1 MVKLDFNNNEC
12 GKKPL
17 SARLSPFIL
26 SVVGADLSVQSVAR
40 CKIIGLR
47 LGGCCSADKLLLLF
61 YLVLEFVLILTKQY
75 NIEYN
80 NTANTLKWEKLTD
93 FILEN
98 EDNMSV
104 TLLAQKNRQLL

>member
-1 MVKLDFNNNEC
+1 M
-12 GKKPL
+12 GGGR
-17 SARLSPFIL
+17 RL
-26 SVVGADLSVQSVAR
+26 
-40 CKIIGLR
+40 
-47 LGGCCSADKLLLLF
+47 CSSDKLLLLF
-61 YLVLEFVLILTKQY
+61 YFVLEFVLILTKQY

-80 NTANTLKWEKLTD
+80 NPANTLKWEKLTD

>member
-1 MVKLDFNNNEC
+1 M
-12 GKKPL
+12 
-17 SARLSPFIL
+17 
-26 SVVGADLSVQSVAR
+26 
-40 CKIIGLR
+40 
-47 LGGCCSADKLLLLF
+47 GGRVCSSDKLLLLF
-61 YLVLEFVLILTKQY
+61 YFVLEFVLILTKQY

-104 TLLAQKNRQLL
+104 TLSALNKLELV

>member
-1 MVKLDFNNNEC
+1 MLHDVNVSKNGGVNRKSL
-12 GKKPL
+12 L
-17 SARLSPFIL
+17 FIL

-75 NIEYN
+75 NIECN
-80 NTANTLKWEKLTD
+80 NVANTLKWEKLTD
-93 FILEN
+93 FILEKKI
-98 EDNMSV
+98 
-104 TLLAQKNRQLL
+104 TCQ

>member
-1 MVKLDFNNNEC
+1 MTQTGL
-12 GKKPL
+12 
-17 SARLSPFIL
+17 
-26 SVVGADLSVQSVAR
+26 VVTCQAVRRDSNQLQDYRVAGMR
-40 CKIIGLR
+40 GR
-47 LGGCCSADKLLLLF
+47 VCSTDKLLLLF
-61 YLVLEFVLILTKQY
+61 YFVLEFVLILTKQY

>member
-1 MVKLDFNNNEC
+1 M
-12 GKKPL
+12 
-17 SARLSPFIL
+17 
-26 SVVGADLSVQSVAR
+26 
-40 CKIIGLR
+40 
-47 LGGCCSADKLLLLF
+47 GGRVCCSDKLLLLF
-61 YLVLEFVLILTKQY
+61 YFVLEFVLILTKQY

-104 TLLAQKNRQLL
+104 TLSALNKLELV

>member
-1 MVKLDFNNNEC
+1 M
-12 GKKPL
+12 
-17 SARLSPFIL
+17 
-26 SVVGADLSVQSVAR
+26 
-40 CKIIGLR
+40 
-47 LGGCCSADKLLLLF
+47 GGRVCSSDKLLLLF
-61 YLVLEFVLILTKQY
+61 YFVLEFVLILTKQY

-80 NTANTLKWEKLTD
+80 NVANTLKWEKLTD